1 MLDIQLFREEVERIR
16 ADHDRRGLPHDNIDK
31 VIELDTKWKGMLRET
46 NELRR
51 QKNEAARGIGAAKK
65 SGDEAEA
72 QRIPS
77 EVADLGAQISEM
89 EKKTDAFLSERD
101 LV

>member
-16 ADHDRRGLPHDNIDK
+16 ADHDRRGLPHGNIDK

-51 QKNEAARGIGAAKK
+51 AGR
-65 SGDEAEA
+65 
-72 QRIPS
+72 
-77 EVADLGAQISEM
+77 
-89 EKKTDAFLSERD
+89 
-101 LV
+101 